1 MRRLDDGGMTGAR
14 SVDGLSM
21 CDCTGTVSDH
31 VSVPYLI
38 CVGRYLCVGLYRNTT
53 LNGEN
58 LPDRTYYDY
67 TTRTDGRRTGMCRA
81 GAFGAGV
88 SGLWPLNEFE
98 KPLQTTTIQET
109 TRSISSNMFADPWC
123 LVTWSLW

>member
-58 LPDRTYYDY
+58 LPDRTYYD
-67 TTRTDGRRTGMCRA
+67 THGRQTDGYVSRGGVRGRGVRA
-81 GAFGAGV
+81 LATQRIRKT
-88 SGLWPLNEFE
+88 PPDNYH
-98 KPLQTTTIQET
+98 
-109 TRSISSNMFADPWC
+109 TRDNTKYFK
-123 LVTWSLW
+123 

>member
-1 MRRLDDGGMTGAR
+1 MRRLDGGMTGAR

-38 CVGRYLCVGLYRNTT
+38 YVSAGISVSVKTGLYRNTP

-58 LPDRTYYDY
+58 LPDRTYYD
-67 TTRTDGRRTGMCRA
+67 TTRTDGYVSRGGVRGRGVRA
-81 GAFGAGV
+81 LATQRIRKT
-88 SGLWPLNEFE
+88 PPDNYH
-98 KPLQTTTIQET
+98 
-109 TRSISSNMFADPWC
+109 TRDNTKYFK
-123 LVTWSLW
+123 

>member
-1 MRRLDDGGMTGAR
+1 M
-14 SVDGLSM
+14 SVK
-21 CDCTGTVSDH
+21 T
-31 VSVPYLI
+31 
-38 CVGRYLCVGLYRNTT
+38 GLYRNTT

-58 LPDRTYYDY
+58 LPDRTYYD
-67 TTRTDGRRTGMCRA
+67 THGRRYACRA